1 MRPGRPGW
9 TVAEANRALYATE
22 GLALLRERLAPGG
35 ALTIWSASSLD
46 EFAATLARTF
56 SRVERLE
63 VDVPTGEPDVI
74 YAAWR
79 D

>member
-1 MRPGRPGW
+1 VDNGPGW
-9 TVAEANRALYATE
+9 TVAEANGALYSEE

-35 ALTIWSASSLD
+35 ALTIWSAGSA
-46 EFAATLARTF
+46 EGFASRLRSALV
-56 SRVERLE
+56 RVERFAVE
-63 VDVPTGEPDVI
+63 VARGEPDVI